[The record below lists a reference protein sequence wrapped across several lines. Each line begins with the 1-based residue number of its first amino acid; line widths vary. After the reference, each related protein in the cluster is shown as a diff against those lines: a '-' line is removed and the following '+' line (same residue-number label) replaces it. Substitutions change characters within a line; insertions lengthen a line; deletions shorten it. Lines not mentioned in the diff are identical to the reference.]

1 MNDRF
6 LRACRRQPVDCTPV
20 WFMRQAGRYMPEY
33 RALRARYS
41 MMQLCREP
49 SLAAQVTLQPMR
61 LGVDAAIVFS
71 DILLPLDP
79 MGAAVRFVEGHGPV
93 IDNPVRTARD
103 VEVLRRIEPRE
114 SLRYVMD
121 AIGLAKK
128 ELEVPLIGFCGAPFT
143 LASYLIEGGH
153 SSQHLLTKGLML
165 GHPKLWHRLMQTL
178 SQVVLHHLQGQ
189 IEAGADAVQIFD
201 SWVGQLNA
209 QDYETFVL
217 PHVRQIIAG
226 IASYAVPVIY
236 FGTATA
242 TLLAAIATTGANVI
256 SVDWRVNLDDAW
268 TRIGHDL
275 AIQGNLDPCVLCA
288 PMHVIEARVN
298 EILDRASGR
307 PGHIFNLG
315 HGILPPTPPENVA
328 AVVELVHRY
337 SSQHR

>member
-93 IDNPVRTARD
+93 IDNPVRSARD
-103 VEVLRRIEPRE
+103 VEALRRIEPRE

-143 LASYLIEGGH
+143 LASYLVEGGH
-153 SSQHLLTKGLML
+153 SSQHLLTKSLML

-201 SWVGQLNA
+201 SWVGQLNT

>member
-1 MNDRF
+1 
-6 LRACRRQPVDCTPV
+6 
-20 WFMRQAGRYMPEY
+20 MRQAGRYMPEY

-103 VEVLRRIEPRE
+103 VEALRRIEPRE

-143 LASYLIEGGH
+143 LASYLVEGGH
-153 SSQHLLTKGLML
+153 SSQHLLTKSLML

-201 SWVGQLNA
+201 SWVGQLNT

>member
-103 VEVLRRIEPRE
+103 VEALRRIEPRE

-143 LASYLIEGGH
+143 LASYLVEGGH
-153 SSQHLLTKGLML
+153 SSQHLLTKSLML

-201 SWVGQLNA
+201 SWVGQLNT